1 MIISIQISTYNK
13 LHNQYSGTVA
23 KEAYTVEEAIDI
35 VEQILARNAD
45 PRYKFERHSID
56 SIIMYIDDQN
66 FNRKGYCVYSNAEW
80 RYDDFGN
87 IDDID
92 CISCHIKA
100 EHIRKGIP
108 MYYAPVIHSDGTYGE
123 YDTSR
128 GFIRWEDG
136 HMDTLAADIVG
147 EYRQNYI
154 NTL

>member
-1 MIISIQISTYNK
+1 MIIYIQISTFNK
-13 LHNQYSGTVA
+13 LNSQYCDTDIKKA
-23 KEAYTVEEAIDI
+23 FTVEETIDI
-35 VEQILARNAD
+35 VEQILSRNAD
-45 PRYKFERHSID
+45 PRYKFQRHSID

-66 FNRKGYCVYSNAEW
+66 FNRKGYCVYSNSEW
-80 RYDDFGN
+80 RYKNFGN

-92 CISCHIKA
+92 CISSHIKA
-100 EHIRKGIP
+100 EEIRKGIP

-136 HMDTLAADIVG
+136 HMDTLAADIVA